1 MTSETLKH
9 RLVVGRYTK
18 RFLKAIVASYGPM
31 SNKVDAG
38 NEEILR
44 WLGWLGAEI
53 SEPVQCGIYNLPH
66 REFYFDEKIL
76 KEG

>member
-1 MTSETLKH
+1 
-9 RLVVGRYTK
+9 
-18 RFLKAIVASYGPM
+18 M

-38 NEEILR
+38 NVEILR
-44 WLGWLGAEI
+44 WLRWLGAEI